1 MSSGDPSITSNR
13 QSAAAVFQE
22 GITVHHRD
30 DSASPLQGGTRVRP
44 VRALLLGTALSV
56 LVAVWGP
63 YNCTVLTG
71 PEMTCDF
78 TTAAAVFLMFFM
90 SLFVNGLL
98 RGFLP
103 RCAFTSGELF
113 IAYVM
118 AAVSCSI
125 CTMGF
130 TLYLVPMLPAVSY
143 LATPE
148 NRWAEIVQPFVP
160 HWLVPQGEEAIRGFY
175 EGISR
180 GESVPWMVWVKP
192 LVAWLPVLLG
202 LYLVM
207 VALPMLFR
215 RQWIE
220 HERLAYPLAQLP
232 LVMGRQEPGRA
243 INSFFR
249 NPVMWLGFSI
259 PFIIG
264 LLTGLHAHYEFI
276 PRIYLEHRIPIFE
289 GTDYLNFR
297 VTFPMMGFAYL
308 VHQEVALSIWLFYL
322 LGLLVK
328 GYFNM
333 VGITRGVTVDL
344 YGQADGGPIMSYVQF
359 GALVALVGYTLWI
372 ARESLRRLLR
382 SAIHLEKGA
391 GGSEDL
397 LTRSLFLQVL
407 LGMLLMTGWFVAIGV
422 PWWASVA
429 FVVVAVT
436 TFLGLTRILCESGLA
451 LLRAQLITST
461 VVRTFFGTQMLGPQG
476 TLGVLG
482 FGQAWMSDVRSFVMP
497 VAANGLKVTESVSRK
512 GIVFW
517 GMILAVI
524 LGFTVSTGATI
535 YFAYHGGANNASGWF
550 FLAGPRYAIDFAAH
564 FLRNP
569 VGPDTGGT
577 GLMALGGLIMLG
589 LFYLRTHV
597 LSFPIHPMGF
607 AVSQMMLTRH
617 MWFSVFVV
625 WLIKAVVMRF
635 GGPSALRATRPFF
648 LGLILGQF
656 SACAFWVAMAALTG
670 TRGYGLQA
678 L

>member
-1 MSSGDPSITSNR
+1 MPATHDG
-13 QSAAAVFQE
+13 
-22 GITVHHRD
+22 
-30 DSASPLQGGTRVRP
+30 ASRLPDVTNVRP
-44 VRALLLGTALSV
+44 WRALLLGAVLSA

-90 SLFVNGLL
+90 SFLVNGLL
-98 RGFLP
+98 RRFLP
-103 RCAFTSGELF
+103 RCSFSSGELF

-118 AAVSCSI
+118 AAISCSI

-160 HWLVPQGEEAIRGFY
+160 HWLVPQGEKAIRGFY
-175 EGISR
+175 EGIPR
-180 GESVPWMVWVKP
+180 GEAVPWMVWVKP

-207 VALPMLFR
+207 VALPMLLR

-232 LVMGRQEPGRA
+232 LVMGQQEPGRA
-243 INSFFR
+243 INTFFR
-249 NPVMWLGFSI
+249 NPVMWLGFAI
-259 PFIIG
+259 PFIVG
-264 LLTGLHAHYEFI
+264 SLSGLHAHYNFI
-276 PRIYLEHRIPIFE
+276 PRLDLEHLIPIFQ
-289 GTDYLNFR
+289 GTDYLNLR

-333 VGITRGVTVDL
+333 VGITRGVL
-344 YGQADGGPIMSYVQF
+344 LGPYGQADGGPIMSYVQF
-359 GALVALVGYTLWI
+359 GALMAIVANTLWI
-372 ARESLRRLLR
+372 ARGSLRRLLR
-382 SAIHLEKGA
+382 TAIHLEEETD
-391 GGSEDL
+391 GSEDL
-397 LTRSLFLQVL
+397 LTRSLLFQVL
-407 LGMLLMTGWFVAIGV
+407 LGMLLMTGWFLAIGV

-429 FVVVAVT
+429 FVVVAVA

-476 TLGVLG
+476 ALGVLG

-497 VAANGLKVTESVSRK
+497 VVANGLKITESVRRK
-512 GIVFW
+512 EIVYW
-517 GMILAVI
+517 GMILAVL
-524 LGFTVSTGATI
+524 LGFTVSTGATLC
-535 YFAYHGGANNASGWF
+535 FAYQSGANNASSWF
-550 FLAGPRYAIDFAAH
+550 FYNGPRFAINFAAH

-569 VGPDTGGT
+569 VGPDTGGM
-577 GLMALGGLIMLG
+577 GLMALGGVIMLG
-589 LFYLRTHV
+589 FFWIRTHV

-625 WLIKAVVMRF
+625 WLVKAVMMRY
-635 GGPSALRATRPFF
+635 GGPRALRAARPFF

-656 SACAFWVAMAALTG
+656 AVCAFWVVMAVLTG
-670 TRGYGLQA
+670 TRGYGVQA